1 MMTGRLLENRLR
13 WSGILVILGLLIEA
27 VCLIW
32 ARPVAFIFLVVGGG
46 LFCVAGIG
54 LYLFS
59 LVSFG
64 GEG

>member
-1 MMTGRLLENRLR
+1 MMGGSLENQLR
-13 WSGILVILGLLIEA
+13 WSGILVIVGLLIEA

-46 LFCVAGIG
+46 LFCIAGIVF
-54 LYLFS
+54 YLFS
-59 LVSFG
+59 LVSFR